1 MKHFAIILICL
12 CTLSCTAEAQLL
24 KKAKGLLGVDGGFTK
39 EEAANGLKEAL
50 IQGTSKGVDLLSKA
64 GGYLKNPEIKIPF
77 PEEAKNVEKK
87 LRAVGLSKQ
96 VDEAV
101 ESLNRAAEKAAI
113 EAKDIFVGAIKQ
125 LTITDAINIVKGDK
139 DAATQ
144 FLQRGTTTSLN
155 AKFSPIIESSLQE
168 VGATRHWSTVMGSYN
183 KIPFV
188 KKVNPDLTAY
198 VTQKA
203 IEGLFV
209 MIAKE
214 ELNIRENPTARA
226 TELLKKV
233 FGN

>member
-203 IEGLFV
+203 IEGLFM